1 MPLESIKIY
10 CIAKIKMDRGI
21 KTLQLGMTLI
31 EILVAIAIIGALTS
45 IAVPAFSNYLIQAER
60 NRVQTDLYQL
70 QVWVEQQYT
79 ATSTYPSTIECTR
92 CQVSEEYTFSIDKS
106 GAGNDVYKIK
116 AAPKS
121 TSNQKNDTECYMMI
135 INAASEQSNASK
147 DGTALDSSKCWT

>member
-1 MPLESIKIY
+1 
-10 CIAKIKMDRGI
+10 MDRGI

-60 NRVQTDLYQL
+60 SRVQTDLYQL

-79 ATSTYPSTIECTR
+79 ATSTYPSTIECAR

-106 GAGNDVYKIK
+106 GVGNDVYKIK
-116 AAPKS
+116 ATPKS
-121 TSNQKNDTECYMMI
+121 TSNQKNDTDCYTMI
-135 INAASEQSNASK
+135 INAASEQSNKSK
-147 DGTALDSSKCWT
+147 DGTTLDSSKCWA